1 MDIFLNKYDENLL
14 DFLAENFDIV
24 KNKNIIISRGVVYN
38 FSNLYKRM
46 FIRREPKVEE
56 KNNGLYY
63 TYDLSIVFDENFKS
77 DESIKIFDDLSHR
90 GLFKIMA
97 FSLKDKKYRTSIYNT
112 DTVYFYENIDEK
124 NIING
129 KGME

>member
-1 MDIFLNKYDENLL
+1 MDIFLNKQDENLL
-14 DFLAENFDIV
+14 DFLAVNFDIV

-38 FSNLYKRM
+38 FSNLYERM

-77 DESIKIFDDLSHR
+77 DAAPDRRESR
-90 GLFKIMA
+90 G
-97 FSLKDKKYRTSIYNT
+97 S
-112 DTVYFYENIDEK
+112 
-124 NIING
+124 
-129 KGME
+129 